1 VHPEVFARW
10 HSSSNTLVLL
20 AVPDEC
26 ALHELCERAVA
37 RRLLVTRFHEPDL
50 GWSLTAGAFEPE
62 AHRLLSHLPLLNG
75 RREVNKDD
83 NKHRA

>member
-1 VHPEVFARW
+1 MFARW

-20 AVPDEC
+20 AVPDER
-26 ALHELCERAVA
+26 ALHDLCEDAIA

-62 AHRLLSHLPLLNG
+62 AYRLLSHLPLLNG
-75 RREVNKDD
+75 RREVNEYDD
-83 NKHRA
+83 KHRA